1 MSRIGKKPVSIPA
14 GVTVKSGES
23 KLMVKGPKGDLEK
36 PLHDA
41 VEVVVEES
49 EVVVNPVAQTKLSRA
64 LWGTYASHVANMIQG
79 VTEGFTKKLI
89 IEGVGY
95 RAETSGNKLVMQLGY
110 SHPIEMEIPQ
120 DLDVSVEKN
129 TITVSGIDKETVGQ
143 FAANIRSKR
152 QPEPYKGK
160 GVRYEDEIV
169 RRKEG
174 KKSA

>member
-1 MSRIGKKPVSIPA
+1 
-14 GVTVKSGES
+14 
-23 KLMVKGPKGDLEK
+23 MVKGPKGDLEK